1 MVRFNRLHAPVCA
14 AIMTAA
20 SLSCIAGPVLAQGGA
35 SRSERTRLEQAHPN
49 ETYAGYYGKRR
60 GNGAALAAGAVG
72 LPAGAILG
80 GALANQAQ
88 AQPAPPPGTVNP
100 QVAAYCARTYR
111 SYDPVS
117 GTYLASNGLR
127 YVCTYP

>member
-35 SRSERTRLEQAHPN
+35 SRSERTRLEQAYPN

-60 GNGAALAAGAVG
+60 GNGAWLAAGAVG
-72 LPAGAILG
+72 LAAGAILG
-80 GALANQAQ
+80 GALANQ

-100 QVAAYCARTYR
+100 QVAAYCARTYH

>member
-14 AIMTAA
+14 AIVTAA

-49 ETYAGYYGKRR
+49 ETYAGYYGMRR
-60 GNGAALAAGAVG
+60 GNGAALAAGAVQ
-72 LPAGAILG
+72 LAAGAVLG
-80 GALANQAQ
+80 GALANQVQ
-88 AQPAPPPGTVNP
+88 AQPSPPPGTVNP
-100 QVAAYCARTYR
+100 QAAAYCARTYH